1 MSFSDYLCLISDQ
14 GPGPGAG
21 VSAHLGL
28 INNNYAGVHANVT
41 NSHNRYHY
49 ITVSLSAQVFS
60 AQMLALGHLN
70 ISYQDKDSSWPC
82 YHINNFTVIIDCA
95 G

>member
-14 GPGPGAG
+14 GPWAWGG
-21 VSAHLGL
+21 VVSPSRVLSITIMLGSML
-28 INNNYAGVHANVT
+28 MLQIVIIDT
-41 NSHNRYHY
+41 
-49 ITVSLSAQVFS
+49 ITLQSVSTQVFS

-70 ISYQDKDSSWPC
+70 ISYQDKDSSRHC

>member
-28 INNNYAGVHANVT
+28 INNNYAGSMLMLQIVIIDT
-41 NSHNRYHY
+41 
-49 ITVSLSAQVFS
+49 ITLQSVSTQVFS